1 MFRQIT
7 LRRSLCIVIGA
18 ALLVSTGVAS
28 AQNFST
34 TNQSGFGNRAE
45 TTQAGRNF
53 SAIAQD
59 GADNLADVTQSGRH
73 NISGVMQSGTGHEV
87 SVDQEGDRSINAA
100 AQVSSRLS
108 SINMS
113 AEGDHGGITSEFT
126 LQSD

>member
-1 MFRQIT
+1 MFRQII

-18 ALLVSTGVAS
+18 GLLVSTGVAS
-28 AQNFST
+28 AQNFSIT
-34 TNQSGFGNRAE
+34 DQSGFGNRAE

-53 SAIAQD
+53 SAISQD
-59 GADNLADVTQSGRH
+59 GADNLAEVSQSGRH
-73 NISGVMQSGTGHEV
+73 NISGAMQSGTGQEL